1 MGTLAL
7 RTAIGGALAVA
18 ALSAQ
23 AFSLTLTGQPAG
35 AVNVS
40 VAAPAATTAAGAF
53 GGVLSGGSG
62 FDANP
67 FYTYCVELTQTFST
81 GPNQLTGYSIVSG
94 LSYFTGLP
102 ASAATVVDRLGKLFT
117 SLGGVNLPG
126 SATASAAIQMA
137 VWESIYEGTTNFGSV
152 TAGGPG
158 VFKHDASPNAAQQAV
173 ITAANTLLL
182 NAAAVTTNL
191 YSISV
196 LKNADRQDFLLIS
209 RIPEPA
215 SLALVGL
222 ALAGLGFMR
231 RRQA

>member
-23 AFSLTLTGQPAG
+23 AVTLNLSGFANGSVGVTG
-35 AVNVS
+35 
-40 VAAPAATTAAGAF
+40 AAPAFNTNAGAF
-53 GGVLSGGSG
+53 VGSLSNAPG
-62 FDANP
+62 FNSNP
-67 FYTYCVELTQTFST
+67 FYTYCVELTQTFNFGS
-81 GPNQLTGYSIVSG
+81 LTGYSIVSG
-94 LSYFTGLP
+94 ASYFNSVMPALP
-102 ASAATVVDRLGKLFT
+102 SNGATIVDRLGKLFT
-117 SLGGVNLPG
+117 SLGGVNLPT
-126 SATASAAIQMA
+126 STNQSAAIQVA
-137 VWESIYEGTTNFGSV
+137 VWESIYEGANALNVTNGN
-152 TAGGPG
+152 G
-158 VFKHDASPNAAQQAV
+158 VFSISNANAV
-173 ITAANTLLL
+173 RNTANTLLA
-182 NAAAVTTNL
+182 NAAAVTTSL

-196 LKNADRQDFLLIS
+196 LKNASKQDFLLIS